1 MTSGSPRRAGG
12 AQKIPTPTVR
22 RSGGAAMW
30 SDQTADFT
38 LEAIVEKIQQLSI
51 IQQISTDQRSRTAP
65 RENEK
70 ISAVLALL
78 APGEHGAEILL
89 TRRSTKLSNHQG
101 EISFPGGRV
110 DSDESIVE
118 AALRETHEE
127 VGVTAQLVTVHAELS
142 PLSTFVSRSYIVP
155 VLATVHEK
163 PELLISSDEVDRA
176 LWVPLAELVRAD
188 TFSWEWWNF
197 DRVEFSED
205 RPMFFFHLD
214 DETIWGATARILHEL
229 LCVIHGVNHFEL
241 PNW

>member
-1 MTSGSPRRAGG
+1 MSSGSPRRAGG
-12 AQKIPTPTVR
+12 AQKIPTPTTR
-22 RSGGAAMW
+22 RSGGAPAW
-30 SDQTADFT
+30 SDHTVDFT
-38 LEAIVEKIQQLSI
+38 FESVVKVIQQHSI
-51 IQQISTDQRSRTAP
+51 DGRAQITP
-65 RENEK
+65 RVDEK
-70 ISAVLALL
+70 VSAVLALL
-78 APGEHGAEILL
+78 APGEFGAEVLL

-110 DSDESIVE
+110 DEGESIVD

-127 VGVTAQLVTVHAELS
+127 VGVHPQLVTVHSELS

-155 VLATVHEK
+155 VLATVLEK
-163 PELLISSDEVDRA
+163 PELSMNSYEVDRA

-197 DRVEFSED
+197 DRVEVPED

-214 DETIWGATARILHEL
+214 DETIWGATARMLHEL
-229 LCVIHGVNHFEL
+229 LCVVHGVNHFDL

>member
-38 LEAIVEKIQQLSI
+38 LEAIVDKIQQLSI
-51 IQQISTDQRSRTAP
+51 IQQISIDERSRAAP

-229 LCVIHGVNHFEL
+229 LCIIHGVNHFEL

>member
-1 MTSGSPRRAGG
+1 MSSGSPRRAGG
-12 AQKIPTPTVR
+12 AQKIPTPTTR
-22 RSGGAAMW
+22 RSGGAPAW
-30 SDQTADFT
+30 SDHTVDFT
-38 LEAIVEKIQQLSI
+38 FESVVKVIQQH
-51 IQQISTDQRSRTAP
+51 STDGRAQITP
-65 RENEK
+65 RVDEK
-70 ISAVLALL
+70 VSAVLALL
-78 APGEHGAEILL
+78 APGEFGAEVLL

-110 DSDESIVE
+110 DEGESIVD

-127 VGVTAQLVTVHAELS
+127 VGVHPQLVTVHSELS

-155 VLATVHEK
+155 VLATVLEK
-163 PELLISSDEVDRA
+163 PELSMSSYEVDRA

-197 DRVEFSED
+197 DRVEVPED

-214 DETIWGATARILHEL
+214 DETIWGATARMLHEL
-229 LCVIHGVNHFEL
+229 LCVVHGVNHFDL

>member
-1 MTSGSPRRAGG
+1 MSSGSPRRAGG
-12 AQKIPTPTVR
+12 AQKIPTPTTR
-22 RSGGAAMW
+22 RSGGAPAW
-30 SDQTADFT
+30 SDHTVDFT
-38 LEAIVEKIQQLSI
+38 FESVVKVIQQHSI
-51 IQQISTDQRSRTAP
+51 DGRAQITP
-65 RENEK
+65 RVDEK
-70 ISAVLALL
+70 VSAVLALL
-78 APGEHGAEILL
+78 APGEFGAEVLL

-110 DSDESIVE
+110 DEGESIVD

-127 VGVTAQLVTVHAELS
+127 VGVHPQLVTVHSELS

-155 VLATVHEK
+155 VLATVLEK
-163 PELLISSDEVDRA
+163 PELSMSSYEVDRA

-197 DRVEFSED
+197 DRVEVPED

-214 DETIWGATARILHEL
+214 DETIWGATARMLHEL
-229 LCVIHGVNHFEL
+229 LCVVHGVNHFDL

>member
-1 MTSGSPRRAGG
+1 MSSGSPRRAGG
-12 AQKIPTPTVR
+12 AQKIPTPTTR
-22 RSGGAAMW
+22 RSGGAPAW
-30 SDQTADFT
+30 SDHTVDFT
-38 LEAIVEKIQQLSI
+38 FESVVKVIQQHSI
-51 IQQISTDQRSRTAP
+51 DGRAQITP
-65 RENEK
+65 RVDEK
-70 ISAVLALL
+70 VSAVLALL
-78 APGEHGAEILL
+78 APGEFGAEVLL

-110 DSDESIVE
+110 DEGESIVD

-127 VGVTAQLVTVHAELS
+127 VGVHPQLVTVHSELS

-155 VLATVHEK
+155 VLATVLEK
-163 PELLISSDEVDRA
+163 PELSMSSYEVDRA

-197 DRVEFSED
+197 DRVEVPED

-214 DETIWGATARILHEL
+214 DETIWGATARMLHEL
-229 LCVIHGVNHFEL
+229 LCVVHGVNNFDL

>member
-1 MTSGSPRRAGG
+1 MSTGSPRRAGG
-12 AQKIPTPTVR
+12 AQKIPTPTMR

-38 LEAIVEKIQQLSI
+38 LEAIVEKIQQLSL

>member
-1 MTSGSPRRAGG
+1 MSTGSPRRAGG
-12 AQKIPTPTVR
+12 AQKIPTPTMR

>member
-12 AQKIPTPTVR
+12 AQNIPTPTVR

-38 LEAIVEKIQQLSI
+38 LEAIVEKIQQLSV
-51 IQQISTDQRSRTAP
+51 DQGKRTAP

-78 APGEHGAEILL
+78 APDEHGAEILL

-101 EISFPGGRV
+101 EMSFPGGRV
-110 DSDESIVE
+110 DPDETMTE

-127 VGVTAQLVTVHAELS
+127 VGIEPSSITVQAELS
-142 PLSTFVSRSYIVP
+142 PLSTFVSRSFIVP
-155 VLATVHEK
+155 IIGTVEKK
-163 PELLISSDEVDRA
+163 PELVLNSYEVERA
-176 LWVPLAELVRAD
+176 MWVPLAELVRAD
-188 TFSWEWWNF
+188 TFSWEWWSF
-197 DRVEFSED
+197 DRAELPGD

-214 DETIWGATARILHEL
+214 DETVWGATARMLHEL
-229 LCVIHGVNHFEL
+229 LCVIHGVNHFDL

>member
-1 MTSGSPRRAGG
+1 MSSGSPRRAGG
-12 AQKIPTPTVR
+12 AQKIPTPTTR
-22 RSGGAAMW
+22 RSGGAPAW
-30 SDQTADFT
+30 SDQTVDFT
-38 LEAIVEKIQQLSI
+38 LDAIVEKIQQLSVT
-51 IQQISTDQRSRTAP
+51 QQLSIDEPGRTAP

-110 DSDESIVE
+110 DEGESIVD

-127 VGVTAQLVTVHAELS
+127 VGVHPQLVTVHSELS

-155 VLATVHEK
+155 VLATIPEK
-163 PELLISSDEVDRA
+163 PELSMSSYEVDRT
-176 LWVPLAELVRAD
+176 LWVPLAELVRDD

-197 DRVEFSED
+197 DRVEFADD

-229 LCVIHGVNHFEL
+229 LCVIHGVNHFDL

>member
-1 MTSGSPRRAGG
+1 MSTRSPRRAGG
-12 AQKIPTPTVR
+12 AQQTPTPTVR
-22 RSGGAAMW
+22 RSGGAPAW
-30 SDQTADFT
+30 SEQTADLT
-38 LEAIVEKIQQLSI
+38 LEAIVEKIQQLSV
-51 IQQISTDQRSRTAP
+51 DERSRTAP
-65 RENEK
+65 REYEK

-78 APGEHGAEILL
+78 APGEFGAEILL

-110 DSDESIVE
+110 DTGESIVE

-127 VGVTAQLVTVHAELS
+127 VGVHSQLVTVHAELS

-155 VLATVHEK
+155 VIATVHDK
-163 PELLISSDEVDRA
+163 PELSISAHEVERA

-197 DRVEFSED
+197 DRVEVPGD

-229 LCVIHGVNHFEL
+229 LCVIHGVNHFDL

>member
-38 LEAIVEKIQQLSI
+38 LEAIVDKIQQLSI
-51 IQQISTDQRSRTAP
+51 IPQISIDERSRAAP

-163 PELLISSDEVDRA
+163 PELFISSDEVDRA

>member
-38 LEAIVEKIQQLSI
+38 LEAIVDKIQQLSI
-51 IQQISTDQRSRTAP
+51 IQQISIDERSRAAP

>member
-38 LEAIVEKIQQLSI
+38 LEAIVDKIQQLSI

>member
-1 MTSGSPRRAGG
+1 MSPGSPRRAGG
-12 AQKIPTPTVR
+12 AQNIPTPTMR
-22 RSGGAAMW
+22 RSGGDPMW
-30 SDQTADFT
+30 SGQSVDFT
-38 LEAIVEKIQQLSI
+38 LEAIVEKIQQLSV
-51 IQQISTDQRSRTAP
+51 DERSRTAP
-65 RENEK
+65 REYEK

-78 APGEHGAEILL
+78 APGEFGAEILL

-101 EISFPGGRV
+101 EMSFPGGRV
-110 DSDESIVE
+110 DGGESIVE

-127 VGVTAQLVTVHAELS
+127 VGVRSHLVTVHAELS

-155 VLATVHEK
+155 IIATVHEK
-163 PELLISSDEVDRA
+163 PELSMSTYEVERA
-176 LWVPLAELVRAD
+176 LWVPLAELVRPD

-197 DRVEFSED
+197 DRVEVPGD

-229 LCVIHGVNHFEL
+229 LCVIHGVNHFDL

>member
-1 MTSGSPRRAGG
+1 MSTGSPRRAGG
-12 AQKIPTPTVR
+12 AQKIPTPTKR
-22 RSGGAAMW
+22 RSGGAPAW
-30 SDQTADFT
+30 SDHTVDFS
-38 LEAIVEKIQQLSI
+38 LDAIVEKIQELSTDQQL
-51 IQQISTDQRSRTAP
+51 STDQRSRTAP

-78 APGEHGAEILL
+78 APGENGAEILL

-110 DSDESIVE
+110 DEGESIIE

-127 VGVTAQLVTVHAELS
+127 VGVHSQLVKVHAELS

-155 VLATVHEK
+155 VVATVEEK
-163 PELLISSDEVDRA
+163 PDLLINSFEVERA

-197 DRVEFSED
+197 DRVEVPDD

-214 DETIWGATARILHEL
+214 DETIWGATARILHVL
-229 LCVIHGVNHFEL
+229 LCVIHGVNHFDL

>member
-1 MTSGSPRRAGG
+1 MSSGSPRRAGG
-12 AQKIPTPTVR
+12 AQKIPTPTTR
-22 RSGGAAMW
+22 RSGGAPAW
-30 SDQTADFT
+30 SDHTVDFT
-38 LEAIVEKIQQLSI
+38 FESVVKVIQQHSI
-51 IQQISTDQRSRTAP
+51 DGRAQIKP
-65 RENEK
+65 RVDEK
-70 ISAVLALL
+70 VSAVLALL
-78 APGEHGAEILL
+78 APGEFGAEVLL

-110 DSDESIVE
+110 DEGESIVD

-127 VGVTAQLVTVHAELS
+127 VGVHPQLVTVHSELS

-155 VLATVHEK
+155 VLATVLEK
-163 PELLISSDEVDRA
+163 PELSMSSYEVDRA

-197 DRVEFSED
+197 DRVEVPED

-214 DETIWGATARILHEL
+214 DETIWGATARMLHEL
-229 LCVIHGVNHFEL
+229 LCVVHGVNHFDL

>member
-1 MTSGSPRRAGG
+1 
-12 AQKIPTPTVR
+12 
-22 RSGGAAMW
+22 MW
-30 SDQTADFT
+30 SGRSVDFSF
-38 LEAIVEKIQQLSI
+38 EAVVEKIQQLSVT
-51 IQQISTDQRSRTAP
+51 QQLSIGERGQTAP
-65 RENEK
+65 REYEK

-101 EISFPGGRV
+101 EMSFPGGRV
-110 DSDESIVE
+110 DSGESIVE

-127 VGVTAQLVTVHAELS
+127 VGVPAQLVTVHAELS

-163 PELLISSDEVDRA
+163 PELLMSPYEVERA
-176 LWVPLAELVRAD
+176 IWVPLVELVRAD

-197 DRVEFSED
+197 DRVQFSGD

-229 LCVIHGVNHFEL
+229 LCVIHGVNHFDL

>member
-1 MTSGSPRRAGG
+1 MSSGSPRRAGG
-12 AQKIPTPTVR
+12 AQKIPTPTTR
-22 RSGGAAMW
+22 RSGGVPAW
-30 SDQTADFT
+30 SDHTVDFT
-38 LEAIVEKIQQLSI
+38 FESVVKVIQQHSI
-51 IQQISTDQRSRTAP
+51 DGRAQITP
-65 RENEK
+65 RVDEK
-70 ISAVLALL
+70 VSAVLALL
-78 APGEHGAEILL
+78 APGEFGAEVLL

-110 DSDESIVE
+110 DEGESIVD

-127 VGVTAQLVTVHAELS
+127 VGVHPQLVTVHSELS

-155 VLATVHEK
+155 VLATVLEK
-163 PELLISSDEVDRA
+163 PELSMSSYEVDRA

-197 DRVEFSED
+197 DRVEVPED

-214 DETIWGATARILHEL
+214 DETIWGATARMLHEL
-229 LCVIHGVNHFEL
+229 LCVVHGVNHFDL

>member
-1 MTSGSPRRAGG
+1 MSSGSPRRAGG
-12 AQKIPTPTVR
+12 APKIPTPTTR
-22 RSGGAAMW
+22 RSGGAPAW
-30 SDQTADFT
+30 SDHTVDFT
-38 LEAIVEKIQQLSI
+38 FESVVKVIQQHSI
-51 IQQISTDQRSRTAP
+51 DGRAQITP
-65 RENEK
+65 RVDEK
-70 ISAVLALL
+70 VSAVLALL
-78 APGEHGAEILL
+78 APGEFGAEVLL

-110 DSDESIVE
+110 DEGESIVD

-127 VGVTAQLVTVHAELS
+127 VGVHPQLVTVHSELS

-155 VLATVHEK
+155 VLATVLEK
-163 PELLISSDEVDRA
+163 PELSMSSYEVDRA

-197 DRVEFSED
+197 DRVEVPED

-214 DETIWGATARILHEL
+214 DETIWGATARMLHEL
-229 LCVIHGVNHFEL
+229 LCVVHGVNHFDL

>member
-1 MTSGSPRRAGG
+1 M
-12 AQKIPTPTVR
+12 
-22 RSGGAAMW
+22 
-30 SDQTADFT
+30 
-38 LEAIVEKIQQLSI
+38 
-51 IQQISTDQRSRTAP
+51 
-65 RENEK
+65 
-70 ISAVLALL
+70 L

-110 DSDESIVE
+110 DEGESIVD

-127 VGVTAQLVTVHAELS
+127 VGVHPQLVTVHSELS

-155 VLATVHEK
+155 VLATVPEK
-163 PELLISSDEVDRA
+163 PELSMSSYEVDRT
-176 LWVPLAELVRAD
+176 LWVPLAELVRDD

-197 DRVEFSED
+197 DRVEFADD

-229 LCVIHGVNHFEL
+229 LCVIHGVNHFDL

>member
-1 MTSGSPRRAGG
+1 M
-12 AQKIPTPTVR
+12 R
-22 RSGGAAMW
+22 RSGGAPAW
-30 SDQTADFT
+30 SNQTVDFT
-38 LEAIVEKIQQLSI
+38 LDAIVEKIQQLSLD
-51 IQQISTDQRSRTAP
+51 SRSRTAP

-101 EISFPGGRV
+101 EISFPGGRIV
-110 DSDESIVE
+110 D

-127 VGVTAQLVTVHAELS
+127 VGVHPQLVTVHSELS

-155 VLATVHEK
+155 VLATVREK
-163 PELLISSDEVDRA
+163 PDLSMSSYEVDRT

-197 DRVEFSED
+197 DRPEFSDD

-229 LCVIHGVNHFEL
+229 LCVLHGVNHFDL

>member
-1 MTSGSPRRAGG
+1 MSSGSPRRAGG
-12 AQKIPTPTVR
+12 AQKIPTPTRR
-22 RSGGAAMW
+22 RSGGAPAW
-30 SDQTADFT
+30 SDHTVDFT
-38 LEAIVEKIQQLSI
+38 FESVVKVIQQHSI
-51 IQQISTDQRSRTAP
+51 DGRAQITP
-65 RENEK
+65 RVDEK
-70 ISAVLALL
+70 VSAVLALL
-78 APGEHGAEILL
+78 APGEFGAEVLL

-110 DSDESIVE
+110 DEGESIVD

-127 VGVTAQLVTVHAELS
+127 VGVHPQLVTVHSELS

-155 VLATVHEK
+155 VLATVLEK
-163 PELLISSDEVDRA
+163 PELSMSSYEVDRA

-197 DRVEFSED
+197 DRVEVPED

-214 DETIWGATARILHEL
+214 DETIWGATARMLHEL
-229 LCVIHGVNHFEL
+229 LCVVHGVNHFDL

>member
-1 MTSGSPRRAGG
+1 MSSGPPRRAGG
-12 AQKIPTPTVR
+12 AQKIPTPTTR
-22 RSGGAAMW
+22 RSGGAPAW
-30 SDQTADFT
+30 SDHTVDFT
-38 LEAIVEKIQQLSI
+38 FESVVKVIQQHSI
-51 IQQISTDQRSRTAP
+51 DGRAQITP
-65 RENEK
+65 RVDEK
-70 ISAVLALL
+70 VSAVLALL
-78 APGEHGAEILL
+78 APGEFGAEVLL

-110 DSDESIVE
+110 DEGESIVD

-127 VGVTAQLVTVHAELS
+127 VGVHPQLVTVHSELS

-155 VLATVHEK
+155 VLATVLEK
-163 PELLISSDEVDRA
+163 PELSMSSYEVDRA

-197 DRVEFSED
+197 DRVEVPED

-214 DETIWGATARILHEL
+214 DETIWGATARMLHEL
-229 LCVIHGVNHFEL
+229 LCVVHGVNHFDL